1 MHRQEDALRAFGLR
15 LTQLREE
22 RGLSIAELAARAG
35 IDTRD
40 IFAIEAGEKDI
51 HLTTI
56 FRLAEGLGV
65 PASQLLALL

>member
-1 MHRQEDALRAFGLR
+1 MHRQEDALRAFGRR

-35 IDTRD
+35 IDVRD
-40 IFAIEAGEKDI
+40 IRAIEAAERNI

-65 PASQLLALL
+65 TAGQLLALL